1 MIIHESILP
10 LILGIIIGLAA
21 GASLAFLL
29 LRGAQ
34 QAALDM
40 IKSQNTAAIEA
51 AKSAMMENAAK
62 TGRNERLDIMNVA
75 KDQIGSIINPI
86 QKSLD
91 DLRKYV
97 TDTEL
102 NRVSTHAALAT
113 SIEQVVRQNQML
125 SDATNRV
132 SHETKSLVG
141 ALRSSQTRG
150 RWGEVQLR
158 NVVELAGMNAWCDF
172 SEQTSAATNG
182 EGRPDMT
189 VRIPGGKYVFVDA
202 KVPMAAYLDA
212 HESDDETRAAA
223 LRKEHAKAVKSH
235 VDELARRGY
244 HQTENSMPYTIM
256 FLPGESLLWTAM
268 TEMPDL
274 SEYAMNKGVLLC
286 SPMSLLPLLRMF
298 SLGWREQQQE
308 ERAREIAQMGEVL
321 YKRLSKF
328 VAFFNGVGLI
338 IASLNTKYNE
348 AAGSLSARVLPQA
361 QRMHKAAAMAEEEI
375 AEPVL
380 IDAAPR
386 QLALIEDN

>member
-1 MIIHESILP
+1 MIIHDNALP
-10 LILGIIIGLAA
+10 LILGIVIGLVA
-21 GASLAFLL
+21 GAMLTFFL
-29 LRGAQ
+29 LRGT
-34 QAALDM
+34 QAAALEM
-40 IKSQNTAAIEA
+40 VRTQNAAAIEA
-51 AKSAMMENAAK
+51 ARSAMLENAAK
-62 TGRNERLDIMNVA
+62 TGRDERQDIMNVA
-75 KDQIGSIINPI
+75 KDQIGNIVSPI

-91 DLRKYV
+91 DLKKYV
-97 TDTEL
+97 ADTEV
-102 NRVSTHAALAT
+102 NRASTNSALAT
-113 SIEQVVRQNQML
+113 SIEQIFRQNQVL
-125 SDATNRV
+125 NEATNKV
-132 SHETKSLVG
+132 SSETRALVG

-158 NVVELAGMNAWCDF
+158 NVVELAGMNSWCDF
-172 SEQTSAATNG
+172 TEQTSAATNG

-189 VRIPGGKYVFVDA
+189 VRIPGGKFVFVDA

-212 HESDDETRAAA
+212 HETDDEVRAGL

-244 HQTENSMPYTIM
+244 HTTENSMPYTIM

-268 TEMPDL
+268 TEMPEL
-274 SEYAMNKGVLLC
+274 TEYAMNKGVLLC

-328 VAFFNGVGLI
+328 VGFFNGVGSTL
-338 IASLNTKYNE
+338 ASLNTKYNE

-361 QRMHKAAAMAEEEI
+361 QRVHKAAALADEEI

-386 QLALIEDN
+386 QLALEIAD